1 MGRASLA
8 QASFLKQ
15 GLRPCLHTS
24 RTSRGLITVT
34 TRKNYLFGWDR
45 ALKREAEPENLPAR
59 TWDYQAGAAAVR
71 MTAAKEI
78 GK

>member
-1 MGRASLA
+1 
-8 QASFLKQ
+8 
-15 GLRPCLHTS
+15 LHTS

-34 TRKNYLFGWDR
+34 ARKNYLFCWDR
-45 ALKREAEPENLPAR
+45 VLKREAEPKSLPSR
-59 TWDYQAGAAAVR
+59 TWDYQAGVAAVR